1 MNDLQIFNNA
11 EFGSVRIVMID
22 GEPWFMGKDICQMF
36 GDTNSN
42 RSIGRIDDVD
52 KKTIE
57 ITDSMGRPQIA
68 YFVNESGL
76 YSLLFAMQ
84 PQKANNN
91 GVSDAYPIEV
101 QERIEKLR
109 RIKHWVTSEVLPT
122 IRKTGSYSLQ
132 TPKTYAEA
140 LRALADEAEKAEAL
154 QKQNLLMQPKAEFFD
169 AVAGSKT
176 AISLGEVAKVLDMG
190 IGRNKLFEIL
200 RQKHILM
207 HNNQPYQ
214 QYVDMGYFRVIE
226 QKYEVHGEVR
236 ISIKTLVYQ
245 KGIDWIRK
253 QLSKGA

>member
-1 MNDLQIFNNA
+1 MNDLQIFNNE
-11 EFGSVRIVMID
+11 EFGTLRTVMIN
-22 GEPWFMGKDICQMF
+22 GEPWFVGKDVADMLGYSNSRDAISNHVFDEDKGVAQI
-36 GDTNSN
+36 DTLGGPQSM
-42 RSIGRIDDVD
+42 
-52 KKTIE
+52 TI
-57 ITDSMGRPQIA
+57 I
-68 YFVNESGL
+68 NESGFYAL
-76 YSLLFAMQ
+76 VFGSDLPFA
-84 PQKANNN
+84 K
-91 GVSDAYPIEV
+91 
-101 QERIEKLR
+101 K
-109 RIKHWVTSEVLPT
+109 IKHWVTSEVLPA
-122 IRKTGSYSLQ
+122 IRKTGGYSLQ
-132 TPKTYAEA
+132 MPKTYAEA

-207 HNNQPYQ
+207 RNNQPYQ

-226 QKYEVHGEVR
+226 QKYEVRGEVR

-253 QLSKGA
+253 QLAKEV